1 MSADTEAR
9 VTSLERRVGRLSALV
24 AVLAIGLAIAVA
36 WHFVPRPALD
46 ASRFMLRD
54 SVGTWRG
61 ALMLREDGS
70 PVIRLNDERSRAR
83 LYGVV
88 TPDGRPRLRLL
99 DSTGVSRTV
108 LELESD
114 GTPSVRLSGADGHS
128 LVHAGVD
135 SSGSGWAEV
144 RGSGGAREVH
154 AARGGEAPRNE
165 NRPPRR

>member
-135 SSGSGWAEV
+135 STGSGWAEV
-144 RGSGGAREVH
+144 RGTGGAREVH
-154 AARGGEAPRNE
+154 ASRSGGAPRNE

>member
-1 MSADTEAR
+1 MSADPHAR
-9 VTSLERRVGRLSALV
+9 LASLERRVERLYALV
-24 AVLAIGLAIAVA
+24 AVLAVGLGVAVA

-54 SVGTWRG
+54 SAGTWRG

-99 DSTGVSRTV
+99 DSTGTSRTV
-108 LELESD
+108 LELETN
-114 GTPSVRLSGADGHS
+114 GAPSVRLSGADGHS

-135 SSGSGWAEV
+135 SAGSGWAEV
-144 RGSGGAREVH
+144 RGPGGSREVH
-154 AARGGEAPRNE
+154 APAAAESAPR
-165 NRPPRR
+165 RR

>member
-144 RGSGGAREVH
+144 RGTGGAREVH
-154 AARGGEAPRNE
+154 ASRSGGAPRNE

>member
-1 MSADTEAR
+1 MAADTEAR

-135 SSGSGWAEV
+135 STGSGWAEV
-144 RGSGGAREVH
+144 RGTGGAREVH
-154 AARGGEAPRNE
+154 ASRSGGAPRNE

>member
-1 MSADTEAR
+1 LSADTEAR

-108 LELESD
+108 LELASD

-135 SSGSGWAEV
+135 STGSGWAEV
-144 RGSGGAREVH
+144 RGTGGAREVH
-154 AARGGEAPRNE
+154 ASRSGGAPRNE

>member
-1 MSADTEAR
+1 MAADTEAR
-9 VTSLERRVGRLSALV
+9 ITSLERRVARLAALV

-108 LELESD
+108 LELASD

-135 SSGSGWAEV
+135 STGSGWAEV
-144 RGSGGAREVH
+144 RGTGGARQVH
-154 AARGGEAPRNE
+154 AAKAGESPRNE

>member
-1 MSADTEAR
+1 LAADTEAR

-135 SSGSGWAEV
+135 STGSGWAEV
-144 RGSGGAREVH
+144 RGTGGAREVH
-154 AARGGEAPRNE
+154 ASRSGGAPRNE